1 MIVACKDCSDC
12 KYFEMLDKFYM
23 RCHARDKRYHYGQWV
38 PCDDKIEGI
47 FEKGDAED
55 VEDSKSSDK

>member
-1 MIVACKDCSDC
+1 MQITACKDCQDC

-38 PCDDKIEGI
+38 PCDDREEGI
-47 FEKGDAED
+47 FERDINIE
-55 VEDSKSSDK
+55 ETHSKK